1 MIYMDNAATT
11 AVRSEVLEAMTPFF
25 GEKFGNPSS
34 LYGPATENKK
44 AINEARRV
52 IADTIQAKEGEIF
65 FTSGGTEAD
74 NWALRNVAENYADK
88 GKHIITTKI
97 EHHAVLHTCEY
108 LSKKG
113 FEITYVNVDEYGMIK
128 MSELIKAIRSDTI
141 LISVMFANNEIGTI
155 QPIGEIGRIAKKAG
169 VLFHTDAVQAYCH
182 VPIDVNEMNI
192 DFLSASGHKIRGPKG
207 VGFLYVR
214 EGIKLS
220 PMIFGGAQ
228 ERKMRAGTEN
238 VPGIIGLAKAAQL
251 ESAELLQ
258 RIAKER
264 RARDYLIERVMRE
277 IPFTRLNGHRV
288 NRLPGNVNFS
298 FQFVDGESLLV
309 MLDMEGICA
318 SSGSACTSGQK
329 APSHVLK
336 AAGLPDE
343 IAYGTLRLTLS
354 EDTTREEIDKTVNVV
369 KKIVTELRN
378 KSEEY
383 NCLVRRN
390 RRCWTNNRR

>member
-11 AVRSEVLEAMTPFF
+11 AVRSEVLEAMTPYF

-44 AINEARRV
+44 AINEARMV

-182 VPIDVNEMNI
+182 VPIDVNELNI

-343 IAYGTLRLTLS
+343 VAYGTLRLTLS

-390 RRCWTNNRR
+390 RRCWTNHRR

>member
-11 AVRSEVLEAMTPFF
+11 AVRSEVLEAMTPYF

-34 LYGPATENKK
+34 LYGSATENKK

-264 RARDYLIERVMRE
+264 RARDYLIERVMCE

-378 KSEEY
+378 KSEKQKMLDE
-383 NCLVRRN
+383 
-390 RRCWTNNRR
+390 